1 MRTERS
7 GVMAVEVER
16 VRRLFT
22 VEEYQRMGAAGIF
35 GPEERVE
42 LIDGEIFEMSPI
54 GPRHAGTVMNL
65 NRLLVQ
71 GLGDRAWVSPQN
83 PVVIAPR
90 SQPQPDLQVLRQ
102 RTVHY
107 SAAHPTEADVL
118 LAIEVA
124 DSSVRF
130 DRTVKQR
137 LYARAGI
144 VEFWL
149 VDTNAGRIDVHRGPA
164 GDRYADIRS
173 AARGQTVSPQA
184 FPDLILSVDAIL
196 A

>member
-7 GVMAVEVER
+7 IMAVEVER

-22 VEEYQRMGAAGIF
+22 VEEYQRMGEAGVF

-65 NRLLVQ
+65 TRLLVQ

-102 RTVHY
+102 RPVRY

-124 DSSVRF
+124 DTSVRF

-137 LYARAGI
+137 LYARAGM

-149 VDTNAGRIDVHRGPA
+149 VDTDADRIDIHRAPA
-164 GDRYADIRS
+164 GDRYADVRS
-173 AARGQTVSPQA
+173 AGRGESVSPAA
-184 FPDLILSVDAIL
+184 FPDLILLVDTIL